1 MKLITLI
8 EPSPTLRF
16 GLNRLLQQ
24 RQYQVRSYPDFEIF
38 QELLEEMTDFSTDL
52 LVIGWPARSRAMQEE
67 VSKALHNEP
76 LADVPALI
84 FARDMNEPF
93 IDSLSDRPNTLIQLW
108 KNYRQ
113 CGDIIEQLVQHSDRK
128 PTITDE
134 SQHPDEVNVLLVDDS
149 KSARRIYQNQLESLK
164 LKVTTAIDAEDA
176 WDKLQNSHFDIAI
189 IDYFMPG
196 ANGAMLCQKMTESNT
211 CTHVIKAVL
220 TGTYKESII
229 EECIHSGARECMFKN
244 ESMQLFKA
252 RVRAMVQQVLS
263 NRELDQQRNHLASI
277 LTSVGEGIYGVD
289 EFGNLSFVNP
299 AGLSI
304 LNYPSEQELIG
315 KAAHE
320 IFHHSDEYGRK
331 IPNETNYLYQ
341 AYLLKDSLNDWET
354 VFWTAHNQPIHVE
367 CTIHP
372 LTRSDETQGSVV
384 VFKNISERKLL
395 EDELNWQLNHDH
407 LTQLLNRT
415 YFDRLLQQ
423 EVQNIKLSHQQSALL
438 YIDLDNFKM
447 VNDEAG
453 HAAGDQLLITISEKI
468 RSRLRHRDLAARLS
482 GDEFAVL
489 LHDINIKN
497 LPKLADAFKNV
508 LENIEFR
515 INDQQFPVSGS
526 IGVAIID
533 DQKTDHK
540 NLIAEADMA
549 CKLAKQQGKN
559 QVHIF
564 SEQDRSKS
572 SLLDYP
578 ASGWRMRIDNA
589 LEQGLFS
596 LLYQPIYRLNHL
608 DMNELKKLEE
618 HAIRDHVSSHCQPS
632 QFEAFLRLEQE
643 DGKSFLP
650 RAFLNDAERFD
661 LISRIDLWVLQKVL
675 KQLDESQSST
685 PVNINVSAQ
694 TLLDP
699 IICEQLLESVTKHSS
714 KVKQLHIELKEHHLL
729 HYRDQLIP
737 IMEQLSDLGC
747 VFQVDDFGRNFSLF
761 SKIRQLPIK
770 GIKIDGLFTQNIAW
784 DPVDKKLM
792 HSMAEVARSAGI
804 TTTVKAI
811 ESMEALTC
819 IEQGGIDLVQ
829 GYLLG
834 QPVAKTPGL

>member
-38 QELLEEMTDFSTDL
+38 QELLAEMSNFSTDL
-52 LVIGWPARSRAMQEE
+52 LVIGWPARSREMQEI
-67 VSKALHNEP
+67 VSEALQKHP
-76 LADVPALI
+76 LADIPALI
-84 FARDMNEPF
+84 FARDMKEPF
-93 IDSLSDRPNTLIQLW
+93 IDSLSVRPNTLIQLW

-113 CGDIIEQLVQHSDRK
+113 CSDIIEQLVQHSDRK
-128 PTITDE
+128 PNLTQE
-134 SQHPDEVNVLLVDDS
+134 PSQPDDVHVLLVDDS
-149 KSARRIYQNQLESLK
+149 KSARRIYQKQLESLN

-176 WDKLQNSHFDIAI
+176 WDKLQKTEFDIAI

-196 ANGAMLCQKMTESNT
+196 ANGAMLCQKINQSKKYS
-211 CTHVIKAVL
+211 HIIKAVL
-220 TGTYKESII
+220 TGTYKEAII

-244 ESMQLFKA
+244 ESMQLFKS

-263 NRELDQQRNHLASI
+263 NRKLDQQRSHLASI

-289 EFGNLSFVNP
+289 ESGNLSFVNP
-299 AGLSI
+299 AGLRI
-304 LNYPSEQELIG
+304 LNYQSEEQIIG
-315 KAAHE
+315 QPAHT

-331 IPNETNYLYQ
+331 IPDETNYLYQ

-354 VFWTAHNQPIHVE
+354 VFWTSDNQPIHVE

-384 VFKNISERKLL
+384 VFKNISERKLI

-415 YFDRLLQQ
+415 YFNRLLQQ
-423 EVQNIKLSHQQSALL
+423 EVQNVKLSHQQSALL

-489 LHDINIKN
+489 LHDININN
-497 LPKLADAFKNV
+497 LSQLANAFKNV
-508 LENIEFR
+508 LESIEFR
-515 INDQQFPVSGS
+515 IKEQQYAVSGS
-526 IGVAIID
+526 VGVAIID
-533 DQKTDHK
+533 AQTHDHK
-540 NLIAEADMA
+540 TVIANADMA

-559 QVHIF
+559 QIHIF
-564 SEQDRSKS
+564 AEQDRCKS
-572 SLLDYP
+572 SSLQLQ
-578 ASGWRMRIDNA
+578 ASGWRSRIDHG

-596 LLYQPIYRLNHL
+596 LLYQPIYRLNQLNIKNFQSL
-608 DMNELKKLEE
+608 DESN
-618 HAIRDHVSSHCQPS
+618 IRDYIQTHHQPTEY
-632 QFEAFLRLEQE
+632 EAFLRLEQE
-643 DGKSFLP
+643 DGKSILP
-650 RAFLNDAERFD
+650 RAFLSDAERFD
-661 LISRIDLWVLQKVL
+661 LISRIDLWVVQKVL
-675 KQLDESQSST
+675 SQLQKANNSI
-685 PVNINVSAQ
+685 PVNINLSAQ
-694 TLLDP
+694 TLFDP
-699 IICEQLLESVTKHSS
+699 IISEQLIDSMSKHPSE
-714 KVKQLHIELKEHHLL
+714 VKRLHIELKEHHLL

-737 IMEQLSDLGC
+737 IMEQLTDLGC
-747 VFQVDDFGRNFSLF
+747 TFQVDDFGRNFSLF
-761 SKIRQLPIK
+761 SKIRELPIK

-834 QPVAKTPGL
+834 QPTSFD